1 MAVVTVKNT
10 LNVDNVS
17 HFTSKARVYCPLLP
31 AIANY
36 NAGFAVVRRQH
47 VPLDTYDIVFS
58 LRAFYPLSYS
68 WHENP
73 PMSGWAEGWSPVQR
87 VQQPTNAEI
96 ARQAA
101 QPFPGAYNPFVT
113 PPRSNVGL
121 YHAGPPPVRPP
132 PGLVAALQTAP
143 KHVVPAVLPILPQQ
157 ALTLGKVNGSFKD
170 IKRPES
176 FEPLRVATAVT
187 AQEYENMAHNN
198 TMLQRGVVFWMP
210 LNDLAGQD
218 GVAFFHGP
226 NAYMGKKTVMC
237 KRTLPTPQNPHMLWI
252 LAHSLYGALRGFSE
266 QADATKKVKN
276 AWEFK
281 QAGHCDGVHCDGRGD
296 HMFCKMNEAEIM
308 SAHYL
313 KTNYNSVR
321 MSFLILFLFII
332 CTGKSNLTS
341 RSGCFLVQFFDLI

>member
-1 MAVVTVKNT
+1 MQ
-10 LNVDNVS
+10 
-17 HFTSKARVYCPLLP
+17 RLL
-31 AIANY
+31 
-36 NAGFAVVRRQH
+36 
-47 VPLDTYDIVFS
+47 
-58 LRAFYPLSYS
+58 
-68 WHENP
+68 
-73 PMSGWAEGWSPVQR
+73 
-87 VQQPTNAEI
+87 QPTKVLN
-96 ARQAA
+96 RVT
-101 QPFPGAYNPFVT
+101 QPFAAGLSPWST
-113 PPRSNVGL
+113 PLRGSSGSYVAA
-121 YHAGPPPVRPP
+121 AGPLGHTTEEV
-132 PGLVAALQTAP
+132 G
-143 KHVVPAVLPILPQQ
+143 PAVLPILPQQ

-296 HMFCKMNEAEIM
+296 HMFCKMTEAETM